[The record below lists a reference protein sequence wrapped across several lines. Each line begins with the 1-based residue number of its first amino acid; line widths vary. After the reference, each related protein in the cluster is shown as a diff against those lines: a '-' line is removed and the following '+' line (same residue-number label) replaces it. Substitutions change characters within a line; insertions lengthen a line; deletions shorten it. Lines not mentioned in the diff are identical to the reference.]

1 MNHNTNKISAKDLH
15 IWIKRGMTV
24 EQAIEQLG
32 LNSEEEL
39 KVMLQR
45 LAPMGAVDWLR
56 RLKRNEKIKRTT
68 SDSITDTVIESETKE
83 HKEEN
88 KVQEMQVL
96 NQEEQ
101 VQILQTEKSSTELLN
116 EALQKEEQQSREL
129 QDLETEHKACMQSRL
144 GLLKQLQTE
153 KDEIERLHKTLG
165 EKREKISNLKS
176 EYDDL
181 ALKMFNLDE
190 QIRIARTQLDD
201 LREEIQSLRVV
212 SIFIY
217 EDGSIE
223 SESELAFSE
232 EEETQFFTRLVNL
245 PEMEDLT
252 IRQIK
257 TLARLKAI
265 LKTLERGE
273 KEYSLVFG
281 EQKLEK
287 YFETTLNQ

>member
-153 KDEIERLHKTLG
+153 KDEIERLHKTL
-165 EKREKISNLKS
+165 
-176 EYDDL
+176 
-181 ALKMFNLDE
+181 
-190 QIRIARTQLDD
+190 
-201 LREEIQSLRVV
+201 
-212 SIFIY
+212 
-217 EDGSIE
+217 
-223 SESELAFSE
+223 
-232 EEETQFFTRLVNL
+232 
-245 PEMEDLT
+245 
-252 IRQIK
+252 
-257 TLARLKAI
+257 
-265 LKTLERGE
+265 
-273 KEYSLVFG
+273 
-281 EQKLEK
+281 
-287 YFETTLNQ
+287 